1 MRGGGRPVPA
11 GTRVVVYD
19 IPLVSR
25 NWNTTL
31 LFRENKIFVF
41 SLNNFALLC
50 LALCYYFSLMK
61 NNIKLNFTKQFV
73 YDLAGLVR
81 EAGLVPY
88 FMDEI
93 QDEQL
98 RLEERGERW
107 S

>member
-41 SLNNFALLC
+41 SLNNFALIDL
-50 LALCYYFSLMK
+50 LTIQS
-61 NNIKLNFTKQFV
+61 KQINV
-73 YDLAGLVR
+73 LYA
-81 EAGLVPY
+81 E
-88 FMDEI
+88 
-93 QDEQL
+93 
-98 RLEERGERW
+98 
-107 S
+107 

>member
-1 MRGGGRPVPA
+1 
-11 GTRVVVYD
+11 
-19 IPLVSR
+19 
-25 NWNTTL
+25 
-31 LFRENKIFVF
+31 
-41 SLNNFALLC
+41 
-50 LALCYYFSLMK
+50 MK

-73 YDLAGLVR
+73 CDLAGLVR